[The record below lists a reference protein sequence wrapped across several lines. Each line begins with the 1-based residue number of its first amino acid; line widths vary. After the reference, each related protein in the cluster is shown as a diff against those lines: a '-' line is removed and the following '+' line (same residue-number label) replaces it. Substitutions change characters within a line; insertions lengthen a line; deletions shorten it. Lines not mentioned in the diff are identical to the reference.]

1 MVPKMAGCLLPF
13 ILLIAGG
20 LVGALFGGQTD
31 AYLGAAIGLLAGVVA
46 MVALIAI
53 VALAKQR

>member
-1 MVPKMAGCLLPF
+1 MAGCLLPF
-13 ILLIAGG
+13 ILLIIGG
-20 LVGALFGGQTD
+20 LAGALFGGQTD

-46 MVALIAI
+46 MVALVAV